1 MREMATQMTWQS
13 EHHHHPEKGKFC
25 QALPAKAKR
34 KWRCGQRKC
43 RGVSLPLAPPLGL
56 SSRSRTAK
64 PAPAS
69 HAIDT
74 SPVGAA
80 PSRSL
85 MVPAASRSPMVP
97 AAPWLAVAV
106 RASSCAGGLEGFG
119 SSGASSRR
127 VGADGLAVLA
137 SPPASV
143 VAAPRDDA

>member
-1 MREMATQMTWQS
+1 MRWQS
-13 EHHHHPEKGKFC
+13 EHHPHPSGKGKVC
-25 QALPAKAKR
+25 QSTPGESKTKVAVRPAEVPR
-34 KWRCGQRKC
+34 REPSPSRH
-43 RGVSLPLAPPLGL
+43 PLGL

-69 HAIDT
+69 YAIDT

-119 SSGASSRR
+119 SSGASSRPL
-127 VGADGLAVLA
+127 GADGLAVLA
-137 SPPASV
+137 SPPASL
-143 VAAPRDDA
+143 VAAPRDNA